1 MFYIAEGVKGRS
13 REAQVPALCELFD
26 QPYLFSDP
34 LTMRA
39 CLDKAVAKRLVRDA
53 GVPTPTFAVAEAAR
67 RTSRTGRLPGL
78 RQAAGRRHRQ
88 GLRGGLSGQHR
99 AGLHEAAATRVI
111 ERYRQP
117 ALVEHYLPGREF
129 TVGIVGN
136 GDEARVLGVCE
147 ILLREDAEANV
158 YSLHNKELCED
169 LVIYAPASDSEA
181 LLAGARAL
189 QPIRRS
195 NAATWRASTSAPTPD
210 GEPCFLEANSLAGL
224 NPWHSDLPILA
235 AQNGIEFTV
244 LIGMILDAGLARYG
258 LSAQRYGAPAEN
270 GLMAG
275 RQGFIP
281 VVHAATE
288 SRPDEIDTLVAA
300 NAVAGALGSLGYA
313 AEIVALAPNLGQLDA
328 LPARRPLTVFNLVD
342 AVNGDGRLAPFV
354 PARLD
359 ALSLPYTGC
368 SASAWLDTLSKIST
382 KLKLAHAGLPT
393 PAWSEDGGEFDPD
406 ARVIVKPIWEHG
418 SLGLDDASVLRGG
431 DAARA
436 IEERNLCWKTEHFAE
451 SYLDGREFNLSL
463 LEGPSGPSRAAHRRN
478 RVRGLLGPSRP
489 RSSATTPNGRPTATP
504 ISARRAAS
512 VLKPRTPRSPPSSKT
527 SRLPAG
533 TCSRCR
539 AMRASISASMAKAS
553 RQFSKLT

>member
-1 MFYIAEGVKGRS
+1 
-13 REAQVPALCELFD
+13 
-26 QPYLFSDP
+26 
-34 LTMRA
+34 
-39 CLDKAVAKRLVRDA
+39 
-53 GVPTPTFAVAEAAR
+53 
-67 RTSRTGRLPGL
+67 
-78 RQAAGRRHRQ
+78 
-88 GLRGGLSGQHR
+88 
-99 AGLHEAAATRVI
+99 
-111 ERYRQP
+111 
-117 ALVEHYLPGREF
+117 
-129 TVGIVGN
+129 
-136 GDEARVLGVCE
+136 
-147 ILLREDAEANV
+147 
-158 YSLHNKELCED
+158 
-169 LVIYAPASDSEA
+169 
-181 LLAGARAL
+181 
-189 QPIRRS
+189 
-195 NAATWRASTSAPTPD
+195 
-210 GEPCFLEANSLAGL
+210 
-224 NPWHSDLPILA
+224 
-235 AQNGIEFTV
+235 
-244 LIGMILDAGLARYG
+244 
-258 LSAQRYGAPAEN
+258 
-270 GLMAG
+270 MAG

-436 IEERNLCWKTEHFAE
+436 IDERNLRWKTEHFAE

-463 LEGPSGPSRAAHRRN
+463 LEGPSGPRVLPIAEIVFEGFSGRAPKIVGYEAKW
-478 RVRGLLGPSRP
+478 
-489 RSSATTPNGRPTATP
+489 TPDSDAYIG
-504 ISARRAAS
+504 
-512 VLKPRTPRSPPSSKT
+512 TPRRFGVEAENPALAAKLKDLALACWHLFALSGYARVDFRLYGEGEPAILEVNMNPCLSPD
-527 SRLPAG
+527 AG
-533 TCSRCR
+533 FSAAAAQAELSYQ
-539 AMRASISASMAKAS
+539 AMIGGIVEASLGALQATA
-553 RQFSKLT
+553 